1 MRDPPWCVTNL
12 TSIPHN
18 HPNPQTHTR
27 TTARRA
33 RSRPSQRSLCLLA
46 CTEPRGRPPWRPTQK
61 RPPPAIAYIRFVVQV
76 VIGRSTFISAAFDL
90 NPLDAS
96 FHDETS
102 SILRKGRHTRY
113 RPATTTRNTAFYL
126 EFADQFSCGKPSAGR
141 NGVQS
146 IQIHE
151 TMKRAQTFLWQFWCR
166 RPSAHSSSLCALV
179 LRSLAGGL
187 V

>member
-102 SILRKGRHTRY
+102 SILNLLTNFPVESPARVETASSRFKFTR
-113 RPATTTRNTAFYL
+113 
-126 EFADQFSCGKPSAGR
+126 Q
-141 NGVQS
+141 
-146 IQIHE
+146 
-151 TMKRAQTFLWQFWCR
+151 MKRAQTFLWQFWCR

>member
-46 CTEPRGRPPWRPTQK
+46 CTEPRGRPQRPPWRPTQK

-102 SILRKGRHTRY
+102 SILNLLTNF
-113 RPATTTRNTAFYL
+113 PV
-126 EFADQFSCGKPSAGR
+126 ESSAR
-141 NGVQS
+141 V
-146 IQIHE
+146 E
-151 TMKRAQTFLWQFWCR
+151 TAQTNET
-166 RPSAHSSSLCALV
+166 RPNFPMAILVPASLCALV
-179 LRSLAGGL
+179 LPLRTRPPKLGRWAGLGTLSTPGL
-187 V
+187 NAQGL